1 MKSFHI
7 KKFLKGEYNCAEI
20 IDYFRGNIRHYLY
33 YSNYMSWLLP
43 EHISDQINM
52 RIKLMNPEC
61 YNKGECV
68 VCGCKTLN
76 LQMANK
82 SCEDD
87 CYPPIMSKKDWT
99 GFRSGITTYEDDNYM
114 WKCTNDIVT
123 CFDKKNRYKI
133 RKRRKL

>member
-7 KKFLKGEYNCAEI
+7 KKFLKGEYTCAEI
-20 IDYFRGNIRHYLY
+20 IDYFRGNIRYYLY
-33 YSNYMSWLLP
+33 YSKYMSWLLP
-43 EHISDQINM
+43 EYIGDQINM
-52 RIKLMNPEC
+52 RVKLMNPEC

-82 SCEDD
+82 SCDD
-87 CYPPIMSKKDWT
+87 NCYPPIFNKSTWKRFCDGETW
-99 GFRSGITTYEDDNYM
+99 EDENYM
-114 WKCTNDIVT
+114 WKYYHGIIT

-133 RKRRKL
+133 RKRRKI